1 MTLFYKKCNKIII
14 TFIIAVLLLSLSNVV
29 LGAGSFSISASSK
42 SLTKGNTTTIS
53 VTANNCA
60 GQFSISSSNPSV
72 ASVSPSSTW
81 LDNSSA
87 TITITAKSAGK
98 ATITITAVDVTDTD
112 LNDITGS
119 KTCTV
124 TVTETQTKPPQNNNQ
139 GGSSSGGSSS
149 SSNSSSGSTT
159 NKKPTNTT
167 TTTKPNKQEETTEEE
182 KSKDSSLATLAVA
195 EGVLTPEFNKDV
207 KEYKLTVPNEVTTV
221 NVAAT
226 TTDKKANYV
235 VTGNAELKEGENIVT
250 ITVKA
255 EDGSTTDY
263 VIKVTRARPA
273 LSLKSLTIKYTN
285 QNGELI
291 EIPLIPAFSFDVY
304 NYKIEDLEYWVEKL
318 DIQAIANIEGAT
330 IDIQGNS
337 ELKTGENI
345 ITITAKI
352 PVTIEGDVATGEEI
366 KESEEIITYTIKVN
380 KKEEPVPPTLMG
392 RISNWFNGTL
402 SGISAWYTQNQ
413 TKVIM
418 VALAL
423 CIVALIGLSIYIIV
437 DYKKYK
443 VLLDKLK
450 KVNEVNNSQV
460 VEEIEVQNIAEAEVN
475 LENTEKEDNKDNKPK
490 GGKHF

>member
-1 MTLFYKKCNKIII
+1 MTLIAKKYNKIII
-14 TFIIAVLLLSLSNVV
+14 TFVISILLLSLSNVV
-29 LGAGSFSISASSK
+29 LGAGSFSISSSSK
-42 SLTKGNTTTIS
+42 SLTKGKTTTIS

-72 ASVSPSSTW
+72 VSVSSSSTW

-87 TITITAKSAGK
+87 TITLTAKSAGK
-98 ATITITAVDVTDTD
+98 ATITVTAVDVTDTD
-112 LNDITGS
+112 LNDIKGA

-124 TVTETQTKPPQNNNQ
+124 TVTEPQTALPQNNNQ
-139 GGSSSGGSSS
+139 GGSSSSGSSG
-149 SSNSSSGSTT
+149 SSSGSTT

-167 TTTKPNKQEETTEEE
+167 TNTKPNKQEETKEE

-250 ITVKA
+250 IAVKA

-273 LSLKSLTIKYTN
+273 LSLKSLVLKYTN
-285 QNGELI
+285 QSGELI
-291 EIPLIPAFSFDVY
+291 EIPLIPTFSFDVY

-318 DIQAIANIEGAT
+318 DIQTFANIEGVT
-330 IDIQGNS
+330 IDIQGN
-337 ELKTGENI
+337 EQLKTGENT
-345 ITITAKI
+345 ITIIAKI
-352 PVTIEGDVATGEEI
+352 PVTVEGDVATGEET
-366 KESEEIITYTIKVN
+366 KETEEIKTYTISFN
-380 KKEEPVPPTLMG
+380 KKEEPAPPTLMG
-392 RISNWFNGTL
+392 RISNWFNGSL
-402 SGISAWYTQNQ
+402 AGITAWYTQNQ
-413 TKVIM
+413 AQVIM
-418 VALAL
+418 GALAL
-423 CIVALIGLSIYIIV
+423 CIVALIGLSIYIVV

-443 VLLDKLK
+443 VLLEKLK
-450 KVNEVNNSQV
+450 KVNEINNVQV
-460 VEEIEVQNIAEAEVN
+460 AENIETQNISEIEV
-475 LENTEKEDNKDNKPK
+475 KDDKDDRPK

>member
-1 MTLFYKKCNKIII
+1 MNRI
-14 TFIIAVLLLSLSNVV
+14 TKVTTGLIVLILLLLIPNIVCAAS
-29 LGAGSFSISASSK
+29 ASISAGSKTIEKGKSTNISVSINSTETWNLKISASGGSLSGTTDSTDASDGETSKNVINATFSANSAGTYTIYLTGQIAGSDLKKQNVSK
-42 SLTKGNTTTIS
+42 S
-53 VTANNCA
+53 
-60 GQFSISSSNPSV
+60 
-72 ASVSPSSTW
+72 
-81 LDNSSA
+81 
-87 TITITAKSAGK
+87 ITITVKEPE
-98 ATITITAVDVTDTD
+98 V
-112 LNDITGS
+112 
-119 KTCTV
+119 
-124 TVTETQTKPPQNNNQ
+124 TKPSQNNNQ

-149 SSNSSSGSTT
+149 SSLGSTT

-167 TTTKPNKQEETTEEE
+167 TTTKPNKQEETKEEE

-195 EGVLTPEFNKDV
+195 EGVLAPEFNKDV
-207 KEYKLTVPNEVTTV
+207 KEYKLTVPNEVTSV

-226 TTDKKANYV
+226 TADKKANYA
-235 VTGNAELKEGENIVT
+235 VTGNTELKEGENIVT

-263 VIKVTRARPA
+263 VIKVTRTRPE

-304 NYKIEDLEYWVEKL
+304 SYKIEDLEYWVEKL
-318 DIQAIANIEGAT
+318 DIQAIANIEDAT
-330 IDIQGNS
+330 IDIQGN
-337 ELKTGENI
+337 EQLKTGENT

-352 PVTIEGDVATGEEI
+352 PITVEGDVATGEEA
-366 KESEEIITYTIKVN
+366 KESEEIKTYTISFN
-380 KKEEPVPPTLMG
+380 KKEEPAPPTLMG

-402 SGISAWYTQNQ
+402 AGITAWYAQNQ

-418 VALAL
+418 GALAL
-423 CIVALIGLSIYIIV
+423 CIVALIGLSVYIVI

-450 KVNEVNNSQV
+450 KVNEINNSQV
-460 VEEIEVQNIAEAEVN
+460 VENIETQSISEIEAN
-475 LENTEKEDNKDNKPK
+475 DDKDNKPK

>member
-1 MTLFYKKCNKIII
+1 MNRIIKVTTGLI
-14 TFIIAVLLLSLSNVV
+14 VLILLLLIPNIVCAAS
-29 LGAGSFSISASSK
+29 ASISAGNKTIEKGKSTNISVSINSTETWNLKISASGGSLSGTTDSTDASDGETSKNVINATFSANSAGTYTIYLTGQIAGSDLKKQNVSK
-42 SLTKGNTTTIS
+42 S
-53 VTANNCA
+53 
-60 GQFSISSSNPSV
+60 
-72 ASVSPSSTW
+72 
-81 LDNSSA
+81 
-87 TITITAKSAGK
+87 ITITVKEPE
-98 ATITITAVDVTDTD
+98 V
-112 LNDITGS
+112 
-119 KTCTV
+119 
-124 TVTETQTKPPQNNNQ
+124 TKPPQNNNQ

-159 NKKPTNTT
+159 NKKPTTT
-167 TTTKPNKQEETTEEE
+167 TTSKPNKQQETKEEE

-207 KEYKLTVPNEVTTV
+207 KEYKLTIPNEVTAV

-263 VIKVTRARPA
+263 VIKVTRARPE

-330 IDIQGNS
+330 IDIQGN
-337 ELKTGENI
+337 EQLKTGENT

-352 PVTIEGDVATGEEI
+352 PVTVEGDVATGEEA
-366 KESEEIITYTIKVN
+366 KESEEIKTYTISFN
-380 KKEEPVPPTLMG
+380 KKEEPAPPTLMG

-402 SGISAWYTQNQ
+402 AGITAWYAQNQ

-418 VALAL
+418 GALAL
-423 CIVALIGLSIYIIV
+423 CIVALIGLSVYIVI

-450 KVNEVNNSQV
+450 KVNEINNSQV
-460 VEEIEVQNIAEAEVN
+460 VENIETQSISEIEAN
-475 LENTEKEDNKDNKPK
+475 DDKDNKPK